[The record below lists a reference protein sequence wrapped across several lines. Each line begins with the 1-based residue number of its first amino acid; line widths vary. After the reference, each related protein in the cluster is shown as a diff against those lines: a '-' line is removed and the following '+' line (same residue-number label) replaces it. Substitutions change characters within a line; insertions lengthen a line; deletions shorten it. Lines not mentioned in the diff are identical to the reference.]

1 MKRVYLS
8 RAFGSTPKTVY
19 KRIEH
24 TFEMPLPAEEREDG
38 KPEETETAALDTRR
52 PASAA
57 AGLRV
62 PVLIALAAVLL
73 IVTAVLVME
82 PGKKNRE
89 VKSSLPHT
97 DKAASS
103 IIPPEAAAAL
113 PGMQVTL
120 SQAYADEQKVR
131 ATADFVLT
139 EPGTAYYFWYDGK
152 TLPAQFPAVEAAN
165 QEAIYYINCALS
177 WQEGERQV
185 LSDLASPQNLENG
198 GLSVMMAGAWEA
210 AEESRPITCY
220 AVSVRVNADGT
231 YQKTDV
237 SYAEIPV
244 TVDIAKP

>member
-1 MKRVYLS
+1 MKKVYLS

-24 TFEMPLPAEEREDG
+24 TFEMPLPAEEKDESKMDG
-38 KPEETETAALDTRR
+38 AEAAAQNLQR
-52 PASAA
+52 PAPST

-62 PVLIALAAVLL
+62 PVLVALAAVLL
-73 IVTAVLVME
+73 ILTTVLVME
-82 PGKKNRE
+82 PGKKRKE
-89 VKSSLPHT
+89 SKSASPHPDQT
-97 DKAASS
+97 ASS
-103 IIPPEAAAAL
+103 MLPSEAAAAL
-113 PGMQVTL
+113 PGVQMML

-152 TLPAQFPAVEAAN
+152 TLPTQFPAVEAAEH
-165 QEAIYYINCALS
+165 EAVYYINCALS
-177 WQEGERQV
+177 WQEGEQQV

-231 YQKTDV
+231 YQNADI
-237 SYAEIPV
+237 SYVEIPL